1 MGRDYV
7 LGKTWF
13 SSDVHF
19 EHMFTLAAG
28 LTSEVRVAPTR
39 ACCHMHSVTAAQCP
53 VIPLGSV
60 PLEMLSDPIM
70 EYKAPPPPQGPLG
83 FCRL

>member
-1 MGRDYV
+1 M

-19 EHMFTLAAG
+19 EHIFTLEAG
-28 LTSEVRVAPTR
+28 LTSDVCGLFPHVHVVT
-39 ACCHMHSVTAAQCP
+39 CSSVTAAQCP